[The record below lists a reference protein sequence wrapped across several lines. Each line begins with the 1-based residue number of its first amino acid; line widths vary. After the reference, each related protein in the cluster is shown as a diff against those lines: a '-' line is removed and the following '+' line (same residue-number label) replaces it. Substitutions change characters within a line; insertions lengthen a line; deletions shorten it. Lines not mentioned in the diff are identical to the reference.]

1 MVIPAELT
9 LEDINAKN
17 KGTLMESL
25 GIEYTHISEGRVEA
39 TMPVDQRT
47 MQPFGILHGGATIAL
62 AETICGV
69 GSVLLCEEGEQSR
82 GMQVSANHVYSA
94 RSGKVKGIA
103 TIMHKGHSTHVWNID
118 VFTEDDKLVSSI
130 RITNSIIKKK

>member
-1 MVIPAELT
+1 MVLPEGIT
-9 LEDINAKN
+9 LEEINEKN

-39 TMPVDQRT
+39 TMPVDERT

-69 GSVLLCEEGEQSR
+69 GSVFLCAEDEQSR

-94 RSGKVKGIA
+94 RSGKVKGVA
-103 TIMHKGHSTHVWNID
+103 TLLHKGHSTHVWNID
-118 VFTEDDKLVSSI
+118 VFTEDERLVSSV

>member
-1 MVIPAELT
+1 MVLSEGIT
-9 LEDINAKN
+9 LEEINEKN

-39 TMPVDQRT
+39 TMPVDERT

-69 GSVLLCEEGEQSR
+69 GSVLLCDEDEQSR

-94 RSGKVKGIA
+94 RSGKVKGVA
-103 TIMHKGHSTHVWNID
+103 TLLHKGHSTHVWNID
-118 VFTEDDKLVSSI
+118 VFAEDGRLVSSV